1 MATPV
6 QQEISVT
13 GSVQY
18 AAYDHTKATADCIS
32 MITARAP
39 LYEPQSRSAVDIVAV
54 IDRSGSMAG
63 VKLDLVRKTLL
74 FVIDQCEYCVCASLC
89 VYVCMCVHVF
99 VCVHAFLYTS
109 MHIIRDSSIPDN
121 QSLQHIDYST

>member
-18 AAYDHTKATADCIS
+18 AAYDHTKATADCIA
-32 MITARAP
+32 MVTARAP

-74 FVIDQCEYCVCASLC
+74 FVIDQCEYCVCVCVYMCTCLCMHMRTCLC
-89 VYVCMCVHVF
+89 VHF
-99 VCVHAFLYTS
+99 YTF
-109 MHIIRDSSIPDN
+109 PC
-121 QSLQHIDYST
+121 T

>member
-18 AAYDHTKATADCIS
+18 TAYDHTKATADCIAMVTS
-32 MITARAP
+32 RAP

-74 FVIDQCEYCVCASLC
+74 FVIDQCEYCVCVCVCLCVYMSLC
-89 VYVCMCVHVF
+89 VCMHFYTLFHVH
-99 VCVHAFLYTS
+99 
-109 MHIIRDSSIPDN
+109 N
-121 QSLQHIDYST
+121 

>member
-18 AAYDHTKATADCIS
+18 AAYDHTKATADCIA
-32 MITARAP
+32 MVTARAP

-74 FVIDQCEYCVCASLC
+74 FVIDQCEYCVYTCLC
-89 VYVCMCVHVF
+89 MHMRTCLCIF
-99 VCVHAFLYTS
+99 TLFHA
-109 MHIIRDSSIPDN
+109 HN
-121 QSLQHIDYST
+121 